1 MWGILAIIDSIL
13 IGLVISYIGYSKIYM
28 QNTES
33 EIWIA
38 YGIGMLVIINIIIVL
53 WYGLPSFLR

>member
-13 IGLVISYIGYSKIYM
+13 IGLVICYIGYSKIYL

-33 EIWIA
+33 ELWIA
-38 YGIGMLVIINIIIVL
+38 YGIGLLVIINIIIGV
-53 WYGLPSFLR
+53 WYGIPSFLR